1 MPILRIA
8 YAQLVWCV
16 GMASVTKPIAASRR
30 GILEFV
36 LLTPAL
42 ALAVLVSRV
51 FGGCWVNWVL
61 PGVIILSASLL
72 WLWSRSSAGGV
83 EWMKAPEPPRWR
95 WLHRSIVAA
104 TLVGLLV
111 LLLLM
116 TACWWPASRAL
127 GAPPSLLEL
136 TAVIFLVPVA
146 EEFYFRG
153 AWLSILRG
161 LLGAIGATLMVST
174 VFGLLHQS
182 QGQLLPMLVAS
193 CVLCA
198 LTLWTRTLLWAVM
211 LHATWNT
218 LTLVIRIAPGAGRFA
233 VAGSMTVVALSGI
246 IWHFSLG
253 KQDER

>member
-1 MPILRIA
+1 MPILRMA

-16 GMASVTKPIAASRR
+16 GMASVTGPTAASRR
-30 GILEFV
+30 GVLEFV

-61 PGVIILSASLL
+61 PGVIILSASVV
-72 WLWSRSSAGGV
+72 WFWSRSSAGGL
-83 EWMKAPEPPRWR
+83 EWKRAPDPLRCR
-95 WLHRSIVAA
+95 WLHRSIVGAA
-104 TLVGLLV
+104 LVGLLV
-111 LLLLM
+111 LLLVA
-116 TACWWPASRAL
+116 TACWWPASRVL
-127 GAPPSLLEL
+127 GVPPSLLEV
-136 TAVIFLVPVA
+136 TAVMLLVPLA
-146 EEFYFRG
+146 EELYFRG
-153 AWLSILRG
+153 AWLSILRFP
-161 LLGAIGATLMVST
+161 LGAVGATLVVSA

-193 CVLCA
+193 CALCA

-218 LTLVIRIAPGAGRFA
+218 LALVVRLAPGAGRFA
-233 VAGSMTVVALSGI
+233 MAGSMTVVALLGI

-253 KQDER
+253 NQDEL